1 MATMSDVVRKI
12 TIQSTQTGANETAAA
27 LDKMAVAQGNV
38 AITAERSSKSMLS
51 MESSLHKLKLS
62 LDEEYRSEE
71 KLAQIEKTLHAARLQ
86 GAVSIEE
93 QNRLLGLAKLKYT
106 EAGEAAKVM
115 GERME
120 TAKELAKGLLTGLG
134 AGLVLTGLAEVPAKI
149 KETVEEVAKIGEAA
163 QTIGISAQALQELD
177 YAAKATGSSTETMN
191 SALEKF
197 SKNLGVAATGSG
209 ALYKILKENGLKVTG
224 DLNKDLANYANLIQ
238 GATNAEQKNNL
249 TTAAFG
255 KNAQELGRAF
265 NGGAEGLKRFAEE
278 ADGVGIHTDEAVNSA
293 REMHDQFV
301 KLQAQLDVSFQGFML
316 TVAPPLLVV
325 LNGITVAVQAVN
337 AAVQAAEWVLQKQL
351 PLAYQSTQHIEED
364 LKQNLAL
371 VSASKGGPPKI
382 TADASGK
389 FINTN
394 PMRVRIPDLQANKAA
409 DLAQADE
416 AELTQRR
423 AAAVSGYIDT
433 HGNGG
438 WGTLPK
444 PTITHDTS
452 GDAAAAAAAKKLQ
465 SVTDALNLQLK
476 TLTET
481 DRQKQIDTELS
492 KAGVEA
498 STKQGKA
505 IEALTGKLYDEKKAL
520 ADANQAANFLA
531 QSTET
536 AFEGII
542 TGSSS
547 VQDAL
552 AGIVKA
558 LAQAVI
564 QAELLGS
571 GPLAGILGTS
581 PTTSGGA
588 GGILGSL
595 FSALIPHANGGVY
608 NSPSLSAYSNQVVTK
623 PTLFA
628 FANGGVMGEAGPEAI
643 MPLRRG
649 PDGKLGVSAANSN
662 AAAPSI
668 VYAPVYNF
676 QSASIEE
683 LARIKAQAAADRESF
698 AVRVQKAMGD
708 KRTR

>member
-1 MATMSDVVRKI
+1 MATMTDVVRKI

-27 LDKMAVAQGNV
+27 LDKMALAQGNV

-120 TAKELAKGLLTGLG
+120 TAKELAKGLLTGIG
-134 AGLVLTGLAEVPAKI
+134 VGVVFTGLAELPAKI
-149 KETVEEVAKIGEAA
+149 METVHEAA
-163 QTIGISAQALQELD
+163 GLTHVAETIGITTKSLQELQF
-177 YAAKATGSSTETMN
+177 TGAQFHVSTESMDT
-191 SALEKF
+191 ALEKF
-197 SKNLGVAATGSG
+197 AKNLGIAATGSG
-209 ALYKILKENGLKVTG
+209 ELAKILGINHVKITG
-224 DLNKDLANYANLIQ
+224 DVTKDFLAYATLIQ
-238 GATNAEQKNNL
+238 HATDTEQRNML
-249 TTAAFG
+249 VTAAFG
-255 KNAQELGRAF
+255 KGAAEFGLMF
-265 NGGAEGLKRFAEE
+265 EHGGAGLK
-278 ADGVGIHTDEAVNSA
+278 
-293 REMHDQFV
+293 
-301 KLQAQLDVSFQGFML
+301 
-316 TVAPPLLVV
+316 
-325 LNGITVAVQAVN
+325 
-337 AAVQAAEWVLQKQL
+337 
-351 PLAYQSTQHIEED
+351 AY
-364 LKQNLAL
+364 
-371 VSASKGGPPKI
+371 
-382 TADASGK
+382 
-389 FINTN
+389 
-394 PMRVRIPDLQANKAA
+394 
-409 DLAQADE
+409 ADE
-416 AELTQRR
+416 AEKMGAVLNDKALKS
-423 AAAVSGYIDT
+423 AADLDAEFVKMQSQLDVTFKDFAISVAPALVGSLKLISDAVKDVNIVLDNSKPVEDRVLIRPLQNNLVDAENKIATLKAQIAAGQNAGYRQNSYPKQLEDEYANASRLQEQIDQLSGKKPPAGPNFGDHAIASDET
-433 HGNGG
+433 GAG
-438 WGTLPK
+438 WHTLSPK
-444 PTITHDTS
+444 AP
-452 GDAAAAAAAKKLQ
+452 DAAAAAAAKKLQ

>member
-1 MATMSDVVRKI
+1 MPTMSDIFRKI
-12 TIQSTQTGANETAAA
+12 TIQSTAPGASETADA
-27 LDKMAVAQGNV
+27 LLKIATAQGNV
-38 AITAERSSKSMLS
+38 AIATERSEKSVLS
-51 MESSLHKLKLS
+51 MESKLHKLKLS

-93 QNRLLGLAKLKYT
+93 QYRLLGLAKLRYT

-115 GERME
+115 QERLA
-120 TAKELAKGLLTGLG
+120 TAKEAAMGLASGLG
-134 AGLVLTGLAEVPAKI
+134 AGLVLGGLAELPSKI
-149 KETVEEVAKIGEAA
+149 MEINHEAA
-163 QTIGISAQALQELD
+163 GLSHTAEAVGITTAKLQELQ
-177 YAAKATGSSTETMN
+177 YAGLQFHVGTDVMD
-191 SALEKF
+191 SALERF
-197 SKNLGVAATGSG
+197 SKNLGTAATGAG
-209 ALYKILKENGLKVTG
+209 VLAKILALNHVKISGDVT
-224 DLNKDLANYANLIQ
+224 KDFLNYANLIEH
-238 GATNAEQKNNL
+238 ASNAEERNL
-249 TTAAFG
+249 LVTTAFG
-255 KNAQELGRAF
+255 KNAEEMGLLFER
-265 NGGAEGLKRFAEE
+265 GAA
-278 ADGVGIHTDEAVNSA
+278 GIDEATAAAERNGAVLGGPALKAAQDLDKQWVITSA
-293 REMHDQFV
+293 TMSTDF
-301 KLQAQLDVSFQGFML
+301 KNLAINI
-316 TVAPPLLVV
+316 APLLASSIEGVTDSIRMMGFAINQIKSGDLV
-325 LNGITVAVQAVN
+325 GGLNTALNPFGSDEKWLETQMRAGTAKMASGLSGEGVNDFYKDIPGIRKPLEVTVPGDHTIIPSTPDAGAK
-337 AAVQAAEWVLQKQL
+337 AAEK
-351 PLAYQSTQHIEED
+351 
-364 LKQNLAL
+364 
-371 VSASKGGPPKI
+371 KI
-382 TADASGK
+382 
-389 FINTN
+389 
-394 PMRVRIPDLQANKAA
+394 
-409 DLAQADE
+409 
-416 AELTQRR
+416 
-423 AAAVSGYIDT
+423 
-433 HGNGG
+433 
-438 WGTLPK
+438 
-444 PTITHDTS
+444 
-452 GDAAAAAAAKKLQ
+452 Q

-628 FANGGVMGEAGPEAI
+628 FANGGVPNMGVFSEKGSEAI
-643 MPLRRG
+643 MPLKMG
-649 PDGKLGVSAANSN
+649 SDGRLGVSASNSN
-662 AAAPSI
+662 QPSTI

-676 QSASIEE
+676 PANGSAEE
-683 LARIKAQAAADRESF
+683 IAKLKVQVDADQKNF
-698 AVRVQKAMGD
+698 AVRVQKVMGD

>member
-1 MATMSDVVRKI
+1 MPTMSDIFRKI
-12 TIQSTQTGANETAAA
+12 TIQSTAPGASETADA
-27 LDKMAVAQGNV
+27 LLKIATAQGNV
-38 AITAERSSKSMLS
+38 AIATERSEKSVLS
-51 MESSLHKLKLS
+51 MESKLHKLKLS

-120 TAKELAKGLLTGLG
+120 TAKELAKGLLMGLG

-149 KETVEEVAKIGEAA
+149 TEAVKSGA
-163 QTIGISAQALQELD
+163 ELKATAETIGIAASNLQELD
-177 YAAKATGSSTETMN
+177 YAAKLTDVSTETMN

-197 SKNLGVAATGSG
+197 SKNLGQASSGTGEL
-209 ALYKILKENGLKVTG
+209 AKILKANHVAISGNLTT
-224 DLNKDLANYANLIQ
+224 DLENYANLVQ
-238 GATNAEQKNNL
+238 HATNAEERNFL
-249 TTAAFG
+249 TTTAFG
-255 KNAQELGRAF
+255 KNASELGRLF
-265 NGGAEGLKRFAEE
+265 NNGAEGIKALGVEAENTGAILSDATLNSAEE
-278 ADGVGIHTDEAVNSA
+278 LN
-293 REMHDQFV
+293 REFTKMH
-301 KLQAQLDVSFQGFML
+301 AQLDVAFQTFLISNGPALIDML
-316 TVAPPLLVV
+316 RGITEAVKAATAVGAFLNPSQSTIENRYRAA
-325 LNGITVAVQAVN
+325 NGIATPANNSGSPDDRSSTPPALEITVRGANTRLPPAPGTGTKADPYAKVTESLN
-337 AAVQAAEWVLQKQL
+337 AQIRALTESNREQLVANELAKAGDKITVSQAA
-351 PLAYQSTQHIEED
+351 
-364 LKQNLAL
+364 N
-371 VSASKGGPPKI
+371 I
-382 TADASGK
+382 TALAGK
-389 FINTN
+389 YY
-394 PMRVRIPDLQANKAA
+394 
-409 DLAQADE
+409 DE
-416 AELTQRR
+416 
-423 AAAVSGYIDT
+423 
-433 HGNGG
+433 
-438 WGTLPK
+438 
-444 PTITHDTS
+444 
-452 GDAAAAAAAKKLQ
+452 
-465 SVTDALNLQLK
+465 
-476 TLTET
+476 
-481 DRQKQIDTELS
+481 KQ
-492 KAGVEA
+492 
-498 STKQGKA
+498 A
-505 IEALTGKLYDEKKAL
+505 IEA
-520 ADANQAANFLA
+520 ANQAANFLA

-662 AAAPSI
+662 AVAPSI